1 MNLKKSL
8 ITFLI
13 FLSIPVWCS
22 SQSIFQNTKGDTL
35 IAITPSEL
43 KTANLIFVEH
53 KYLSKENVLLQDKIE
68 QLELLNSNLVSVS
81 NLKDQKISEF
91 DKKIK
96 SQLIVEE
103 NLNKQ
108 ITKLKKG
115 RKFDF
120 CIGGILVATVT
131 GLIVFK

>member
-1 MNLKKSL
+1 M
-8 ITFLI
+8 
-13 FLSIPVWCS
+13 
-22 SQSIFQNTKGDTL
+22 

-120 CIGGILVATVT
+120 CIGGILIATVA

>member
-8 ITFLI
+8 LTFLI
-13 FLSIPVWCS
+13 FLLIPTWCS

-43 KTANLIFVEH
+43 RTTNLIFVEH
-53 KYLSKENVLLQDKIE
+53 KYLSKENVLLQDKVNE
-68 QLELLNSNLVSVS
+68 LELLNSNLVSIS
-81 NLKDQKISEF
+81 NLKDQKLFEF
-91 DKKIK
+91 DKKIQ

-120 CIGGILVATVT
+120 CIGGILIATVA